1 MRMPMMSSTPHHR
14 SQPRFYLDKLDPV
27 KLHAKELAE
36 RQLAEIGFN
45 LVAPLRAAGETDA

>member
-1 MRMPMMSSTPHHR
+1 MPMMSSTPHHR

-45 LVAPLRAAGETDA
+45 LVAQLRAAGETDA